1 MLVSALRPLGRMLF
15 DTLLPPSCLAC
26 DAPVDADGQ
35 FCLPCFRKTNFVSA
49 PFCARC
55 GVPLPFGA
63 AGGGGGFCGACEAL
77 APVYSQA
84 RAALRYDAAARGL
97 ILPFKYADRTDLAR
111 GLAVLMARAGAA
123 LLARA
128 DVLVPVPLHKA
139 RLKARRYNQAAL
151 LAAELGRF
159 SGKPVTRD
167 ALARLKPT
175 VALGKLSAAA
185 RREALEGAIE
195 ARRAVA
201 GRVLLV
207 DDVMTSGATADAC
220 AKALLAAGAA
230 QVDVLTAARVPD
242 PRLA

>member
-1 MLVSALRPLGRMLF
+1 M
-15 DTLLPPSCLAC
+15 
-26 DAPVDADGQ
+26 
-35 FCLPCFRKTNFVSA
+35 
-49 PFCARC
+49 
-55 GVPLPFGA
+55 PLPFGA